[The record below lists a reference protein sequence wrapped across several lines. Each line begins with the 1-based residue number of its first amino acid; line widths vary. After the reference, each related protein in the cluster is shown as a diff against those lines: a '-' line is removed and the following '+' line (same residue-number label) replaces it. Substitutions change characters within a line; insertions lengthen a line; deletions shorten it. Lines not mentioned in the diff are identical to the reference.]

1 METAKSADFFLGA
14 NSPNG
19 FSSYFT
25 EINDPKLTD
34 NCYVIKG
41 CPGSGKSTMMKT
53 IAERLSEQE
62 SFIENIHCSS
72 DPDSLDG
79 VILHDSRTV
88 IADGTP
94 PHAIEPK
101 LPIAYETIV
110 SLYGSFDYPKVAAH
124 RAEAAD
130 LDRKIK
136 ECHHRCCC
144 YLSGAAALLGDNYR
158 TAAECTDYAK
168 VIRLAQKLAQ
178 KELPDKKIGSGT
190 ERKRLLSAIT
200 PKGILSYTNS
210 VTAICDRIYVI
221 YDEYSAASRVLL
233 GALHSFALDNG
244 YDIYSCYCPLAQREK
259 LEHLFIPELRLGFVT
274 QNQYIYFNVQPY
286 RVIHSSRFTDKEK
299 LKLRKQRMSFNK
311 RAAKEILQEAV
322 KSLQTAKQL
331 HDDLERI
338 YRLGIDFTR
347 VEKIQEE
354 VIAEMKRYYPA
365 AQHLY
370 Q

>member
-1 METAKSADFFLGA
+1 MAV
-14 NSPNG
+14 
-19 FSSYFT
+19 
-25 EINDPKLTD
+25 LT
-34 NCYVIKG
+34 IL
-41 CPGSGKSTMMKT
+41 
-53 IAERLSEQE
+53 RL
-62 SFIENIHCSS
+62 
-72 DPDSLDG
+72 P
-79 VILHDSRTV
+79 
-88 IADGTP
+88 
-94 PHAIEPK
+94 
-101 LPIAYETIV
+101 
-110 SLYGSFDYPKVAAH
+110 AH

-178 KELPDKKIGSGT
+178 KELPDKKIGPGT

-233 GALHSFALDNG
+233 GALRSFALDNG

>member
-110 SLYGSFDYPKVAAH
+110 SLYGSFDYPKVA
-124 RAEAAD
+124 
-130 LDRKIK
+130 
-136 ECHHRCCC
+136 
-144 YLSGAAALLGDNYR
+144 
-158 TAAECTDYAK
+158 CT
-168 VIRLAQKLAQ
+168 
-178 KELPDKKIGSGT
+178 PGG
-190 ERKRLLSAIT
+190 
-200 PKGILSYTNS
+200 G
-210 VTAICDRIYVI
+210 
-221 YDEYSAASRVLL
+221 
-233 GALHSFALDNG
+233 G
-244 YDIYSCYCPLAQREK
+244 
-259 LEHLFIPELRLGFVT
+259 
-274 QNQYIYFNVQPY
+274 
-286 RVIHSSRFTDKEK
+286 
-299 LKLRKQRMSFNK
+299 
-311 RAAKEILQEAV
+311 
-322 KSLQTAKQL
+322 
-331 HDDLERI
+331 
-338 YRLGIDFTR
+338 
-347 VEKIQEE
+347 
-354 VIAEMKRYYPA
+354 
-365 AQHLY
+365 
-370 Q
+370 

>member
-14 NSPNG
+14 NSPNR

-233 GALHSFALDNG
+233 GALRSFALDNG